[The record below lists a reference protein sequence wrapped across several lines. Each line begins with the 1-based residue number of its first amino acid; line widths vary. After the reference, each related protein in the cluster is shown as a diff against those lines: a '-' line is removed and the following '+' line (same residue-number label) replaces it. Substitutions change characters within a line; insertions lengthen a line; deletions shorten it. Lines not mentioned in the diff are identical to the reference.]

1 MLLRPF
7 CVEEPNSQSTD
18 KYVDKDNND
27 GGSVAEQ

>member
-7 CVEEPNSQSTD
+7 CVEEPNSQSTG

-27 GGSVAEQ
+27 GDSVAEQ